1 MAAAIGQR
9 FDGRRSGLAEP
20 PDLALPLTARVLI
33 VDDDERNAFAAVQAL
48 EGLGHELVVATS
60 GDDALRRL
68 LHDDFAVIL
77 LDLHMPGM
85 DGYETAALIRGRK
98 RTSQTPI
105 VFVTAIFRDEAHVF
119 KAYSAGAVDMVF
131 KPVDPFILRSKVS
144 VLVDIY
150 LRTEEAKRLAAHRQW
165 LLEENARI
173 HASKARIEQALRQ
186 SEAKQQA
193 ILQSLPIVFHARKVT
208 PPFASVFVSEGV
220 EAITGFGSEAFVT
233 DPGFGSSRIHP
244 DDFAR
249 VIETVSATTQTGAYA
264 CEFRWK
270 CADGQ
275 YRWLMDQGV
284 HAPGDE
290 DGEGHIYGV
299 IMDSTERHELEERL
313 AQAHKMEAVG
323 QLTGGVAHDF
333 NNLLTVVLGNID
345 IMARRSE
352 DGVKRALRIDAIRQ
366 AAERGRDLTRQL
378 LAFSRRQ
385 NLTPVTVDV
394 RRLVEDFTPLLRQ
407 AVGEAVTV
415 ALDLGDEP
423 LRAHIDVT
431 QMEAAL
437 LNLAV
442 NARDAMVDG
451 GTLSISA
458 GLTRDSD
465 PGGLPAGSI
474 CLAVGDTGSG
484 MSREVV
490 ARVFEPFFTT
500 KEVGRGSGLGL
511 SQVYGFVQQSEGQ
524 VRVSSDLN
532 AGTRFE
538 ILLPVSREP
547 VPAAVPG
554 PDREDIVCGGERIL
568 VAEDDPAVLRVT
580 VDVLTGLGYSV
591 VSATTADEALEALR
605 KDSAI
610 ALLFSDVVMPGG
622 MSGIELGRAA
632 QLERPNLKVL
642 LTSGFIGEKALLDT
656 SSHPILDKPYAA
668 STLAARLRDLLDPAT
683 IPPDSLRRTSSRLLA
698 TTSAKGR
705 LQPEAPDREAVVR
718 ACATSRAKS
727 RPGGRRDGVEPG
739 HCAHPGPRS

>member
-1 MAAAIGQR
+1 VTSGPT
-9 FDGRRSGLAEP
+9 GSNPRSGRAERPAP
-20 PDLALPLTARVLI
+20 PDLSTPLEARILI

-60 GDDALRRL
+60 GEDALRRL

-105 VFVTAIFRDEAHVF
+105 VFVTAIFRDEAHIF

-173 HASKARIEQALRQ
+173 HASKARTEQALRQ

-193 ILQSLPIVFHARKVT
+193 ILQSLPIVFHARTAV
-208 PPFASVFVSEGV
+208 PPFAPVFVGDGV
-220 EAITGFGSEAFVT
+220 EAITGFTPEVFVT

-249 VIETVSATTQTGAYA
+249 VVETVSAATRTGAYA

-284 HAPGDE
+284 LAPADA
-290 DGEGHIYGV
+290 DGEGYIYGV
-299 IMDSTERHELEERL
+299 IMDSTERHQMEERL

-352 DGVKRALRIDAIRQ
+352 DGIKRALRIDAIRQ

-385 NLTPVTVDV
+385 NLSPVTVDV
-394 RRLVEDFTPLLRQ
+394 RRLVEEFTPLLRQ
-407 AVGEAVTV
+407 AVGDAVTV
-415 ALDLGDEP
+415 TLDLGDEP
-423 LRAHIDVT
+423 LCAHIDVP

-442 NARDAMVDG
+442 NARDAMGGDG
-451 GTLSISA
+451 ALTISA
-458 GLTRDSD
+458 GLTQGPD
-465 PGGLPAGSI
+465 PSGLPAGSI
-474 CLAVGDTGSG
+474 CLAIEDTGSG
-484 MSREVV
+484 MSPEVLE
-490 ARVFEPFFTT
+490 RVFEPFFTT

-511 SQVYGFVQQSEGQ
+511 SQVYGFVRQSEGH
-524 VRVSSDLN
+524 VRIASEEKVGS
-532 AGTRFE
+532 RFE
-538 ILLPVSREP
+538 ILLPISPQP
-547 VPAAVPG
+547 VEAPAPKPAQEEMV
-554 PDREDIVCGGERIL
+554 GGTERIL
-568 VAEDDPAVLRVT
+568 VAEDDPAVLKLT
-580 VDVLTGLGYSV
+580 VDLLEGLGYRV
-591 VSATTADEALEALR
+591 VSATTADEAM
-605 KDSAI
+605 AI
-610 ALLFSDVVMPGG
+610 LQEDREIDLLFSDVVMPGG
-622 MSGIELGRAA
+622 TSGIALA
-632 QLERPNLKVL
+632 QTAQRERPDLKIL
-642 LTSGFIGEKALLDT
+642 LTSGFIGDKGLLGAAD
-656 SSHPILDKPYAA
+656 HVILDKPYPA
-668 STLAARLRDLLDPAT
+668 SVLAANLRKLLDT
-683 IPPDSLRRTSSRLLA
+683 RRRPPPRKRSSRA
-698 TTSAKGR
+698 AGR
-705 LQPEAPDREAVVR
+705 SRQPA
-718 ACATSRAKS
+718 
-727 RPGGRRDGVEPG
+727 
-739 HCAHPGPRS
+739 